1 MIGPEHSPHI
11 RWVKTYGEIVVMGQ
25 YVYNPEDM
33 TDEPA
38 MVLYRR
44 GTRRCYVICM
54 SVAYKYLDSDGS
66 PTAYLVGK
74 ATDIADKMGLG
85 TTRNASY
92 RVAAAIRDSFD
103 DFLMMPPRP
112 TLPGDEEP
120 VAEGEVKINGE
131 SFEVELMRH

>member
-1 MIGPEHSPHI
+1 MTGPEHSPHV
-11 RWVKTYGEIVVMGQ
+11 RWVKTYGEIVIMGQ

-33 TDEPA
+33 TDEAA

-44 GTRRCYVICM
+44 GTRRCFVICM
-54 SVAYKYLDSDGS
+54 SVAHKYLDSDGY
-66 PTAYLVGK
+66 PTQYLVAK

-85 TTRNASY
+85 ATRNASY
-92 RVAAAIRDSFD
+92 RVASAIADCFD

-120 VAEGEVKINGE
+120 VAEGEVKINGK